1 MTSKGMAFAGNSNG
15 AGAAII
21 EKKKNVVGS
30 FLFSFDLVNKPKHK
44 SRVGGR
50 RMPLDWN
57 VNGPP
62 PPPGGPPPQ
71 CVVPPQGFPP
81 AASAAAFVPRSGL
94 GVGAGGGSLRG
105 VSKTA
110 APFLPG
116 TATTSTLLAPLA
128 PHTTSVHGVPQA
140 QTEPRSTSASAG
152 VRCTDRELKALS
164 QSPKKQ
170 TPHIHSD

>member
-1 MTSKGMAFAGNSNG
+1 MTSKGMANCRKFKWRWRCDHRK
-15 AGAAII
+15 
-21 EKKKNVVGS
+21 EKKCRFGV
-30 FLFSFDLVNKPKHK
+30 FILFDLVNKPKHK